1 MAKAQE
7 EIIIIEEQEA
17 AGLDTSDSTGHK
29 ASLKDGLK
37 RHKRKV
43 FIALGLSLFIL
54 IITLLLLLL
63 NRDEPQ
69 SIEDNFD
76 KPLNFT
82 PKKKYIEPSKLEKM
96 IAKANLLYTQGQ
108 QSKALQL
115 FEQIAQY
122 SEGISQYNL
131 GVAQLK
137 QQQYEKAIISF
148 KRAIGNGE
156 NLCASAINAAV
167 SAYNLHDKER
177 FNYYIDLARVYLPQE
192 NGTELY
198 AYYYALINYYK
209 QNYFEALSALNH
221 PSSDYYPEVK
231 KHLKS
236 RIDALFSNYY
246 DAINTLDSNYDD
258 KDAFSMGLL
267 YANVGDLTLAKKYL
281 LDAIAMNPKP
291 INEQLAMALI
301 HIKSG
306 QHAQAATLL
315 KESTDM
321 YKEEVYKPYP
331 IEVHIRKSIY
341 NPDMAQAHY
350 RNTLLKRKD
359 IFYQYIFY
367 FAPFKIFDA
376 KRTISYIR
384 KGTANM
390 FIDDIQSAKAYL
402 QGSSTASSIN
412 YAIAQAISK
421 SLQFKIRDAN
431 SELKALITLNPKHS
445 ILHYNLA
452 LTYAQMNDMPNAHKH
467 FLRAYH
473 LDAKNYLA
481 GIFAIFTSQI
491 TGKQSAKMESILKEN
506 LALEDESE
514 EFELYR
520 TLLDISQN
528 NFVSAIK
535 WLNNSYKE
543 RPLYLYLSSYIASK
557 LSKDA
562 LALTYAKKLSILQ
575 KNDLLPQII
584 YANLKYKDLTPK
596 AYANAMLNHFKDF
609 TFHYKDL
616 YFGPFITRYLYSTI
630 ALFSGRI
637 YALAK
642 EVQQKYATTNENP
655 IDIINLLALVSIYTQ
670 EYEKAYTLY
679 NQLIDEYKLRTPM
692 VLFLGGLASI
702 GANHHANAIAL
713 FELSK
718 LKNPNFLESRFALA
732 LLYLEA
738 KNNHGASIQLQ
749 KIGDS
754 GFVSD
759 YFNFDI
765 DSQAL
770 LFKKRKKS
778 NIQKKET
785 HASST

>member
-1 MAKAQE
+1 MAEAQD
-7 EIIIIEEQEA
+7 EIIIIEEQDA
-17 AGLDTSDSTGHK
+17 AGGTSSDNTQQNEP
-29 ASLKDGLK
+29 LKDKLVRQKKRILIGVGL
-37 RHKRKV
+37 
-43 FIALGLSLFIL
+43 FLLLL
-54 IITLLLLLL
+54 IITLVIVLLSK
-63 NRDEPQ
+63 DKPQ
-69 SIEDNFD
+69 IVEETFE
-76 KPLNFT
+76 KPLNFN
-82 PKKKYIEPSKLEKM
+82 PKKKHIEPSKLEKM
-96 IAKANLLYTQGQ
+96 IAKANVLYTQGQ
-108 QSKALQL
+108 QVKALQL

-137 QQQYEKAIISF
+137 QQQYNKAIESF

-167 SAYNLHDKER
+167 CAHYLNDQER
-177 FNYYIDLARVYLPQE
+177 FAYYLDLAQVYLPQE
-192 NGTELY
+192 NTSALY
-198 AYYYALINYYK
+198 SYYYTLINYYK
-209 QNYFEALSALNH
+209 RNYYEALSALNH
-221 PSSDYYPEVK
+221 PTSEYYPQVK

-236 RIDALFSNYY
+236 AIDALFGNYY

-258 KDAFSMGLL
+258 KDAFAMGLL
-267 YANVGDLTLAKKYL
+267 YANVGDLTLAKKYIG
-281 LDAIAMNPKP
+281 DAIAMNPKP
-291 INEQLAMALI
+291 IKEQLAMALL

-306 QHAQAATLL
+306 QHEQAAKLL
-315 KESTDM
+315 KDSTDM
-321 YKEEVYKPYP
+321 YKEAVYKPYP
-331 IEVHIRKSIY
+331 ISVFIKKSLY
-341 NPDMAQAHY
+341 NPDSSQAHY
-350 RNTLLKRKD
+350 RNTVLQRQSVL
-359 IFYQYIFY
+359 YQNIFY

-390 FIDDIQSAKAYL
+390 FIDDIQSAKEYL
-402 QGSSTASSIN
+402 QGSSKASSIN

-431 SELKALITLNPKHS
+431 SELKALLTLNPKHS

-491 TGKQSAKMESILKEN
+491 IGNPSPKMESILKEN
-506 LALEDESE
+506 LALEDDDE

-520 TLLDISQN
+520 TLLDIAQN
-528 NFVSAIK
+528 NFVGSIK
-535 WLNNSYKE
+535 WLNNNYKE
-543 RPLYLYLSSYIASK
+543 RPLYLYLKSYIASK
-557 LSKDA
+557 LGKDK
-562 LALTYAKKLSILQ
+562 LALKYAKKLSILQ
-575 KNDLLPQII
+575 KNDILPQII
-584 YANLKYKDLTPK
+584 YANLEYKTLTPK
-596 AYANAMLNHFKDF
+596 AYANAMLNHFKHF
-609 TFHYKDL
+609 NFHYKDL
-616 YFGPFITRYLYSTI
+616 YYGPYITRYLYATI
-630 ALFSGRI
+630 TLFTGRI

-642 EVQQKYATTNENP
+642 QVEDKYATTNENP

-670 EYEKAYTLY
+670 QYEKAYTLY
-679 NQLIDEYKLRTPM
+679 NQLIDEYKLRSPM
-692 VLFLGGLASI
+692 TLFLGGLASI

-718 LKNPNFLESRFALA
+718 LKNPNFLEGRFALA

-738 KNNHGASIQLQ
+738 KNNHGASIQLS

-765 DSQAL
+765 NTDEL
-770 LFKKRKKS
+770 LFKKTH
-778 NIQKKET
+778 KKE
-785 HASST
+785 SK